1 MRYLNIELNNYIG
14 IYNGMQINT
23 IAIDLTRCRH
33 KLLVIKGDNGSGKT
47 TLFNAI
53 SILPDD
59 NSCFIPGMEAS
70 KKIGIY
76 DDFNGTE
83 YQVLFVHGI
92 KKDGS
97 RETTKGYI
105 SKLINGKY
113 QEMNPNGNISSYKD
127 YIYSEFQLDS
137 NFLALS
143 QLSSE
148 DRGLVDKKP
157 AERKKFV
164 TSIINTLEVYN
175 GMYKILTKK
184 SSLYKSMINSI
195 LAKINTIG
203 DPNALLGTL
212 ANVNTRVEELNK
224 DIASYQDKIS
234 EAKSM
239 IKLLD
244 PTGDIRAQYDVIYS
258 EMKSIDA
265 EISMVE
271 NKIDRAGL
279 DIPNDEIE
287 SIYNKTLKDIAKL
300 ETLIAT
306 SQNSI
311 SSLLQEQD
319 EKYKAM
325 NAKIEKLRSVSS
337 DKNKEYYEATI
348 KEYEQNIANQEYIL
362 SNMGLLGSN
371 VTKDEFIT
379 GLNILEDIRTSI
391 LSLQERFPYDIIQ
404 DAIVNYVQQG
414 IYPDTTTLQDQID
427 GLSAVI
433 EQDSMVLRAYLEQER
448 LLYKLNDRP
457 MNCTIDSCPF
467 IKDAVDAINSGNID
481 KIGDIQSS
489 IDHNTDIVNVLK
501 GEMERSRYLTDAINL
516 TQSFLK
522 RLAAYKSILSKLP
535 NGLEY
540 IDRNHILN
548 RILSNDSFQD
558 INKLYSQIDSAN
570 ILEEYKL
577 NKDSLEKL
585 IAEYNIYLS
594 KEDIVTEIQSD
605 INSINDSLK
614 LIEDKL
620 VNARDSLEKSN
631 KTLSDSRI
639 LEMKLSSLIDSYSK
653 LDELKS
659 KKRSVI
665 DKFDKINDAITK
677 IKEVSDEGLKY
688 THELDRLEDQ
698 LAPLAKERDDIN
710 HSIRMIDEYN
720 KELKDYRANY
730 DKIETVKYYTS
741 PSTGI
746 QTIFMEL
753 YMHKILSMANDL
765 LQMVF
770 DGKFVLQP
778 FIINESEFRIPC
790 LGQGL
795 INDDIS
801 SMSTSQKCII
811 SMILSF
817 SLLIHSSSRYNIL
830 KIDEIDGGLDTQ
842 NRLHF
847 VGLLDYLM
855 NYIGCQQCIMI
866 SHNSELDLSQADV
879 IILRDD
885 SNEFGTQ
892 GNVIYNYNRA

>member
-1 MRYLNIELNNYIG
+1 
-14 IYNGMQINT
+14 MQLNT
-23 IAIDLTRCRH
+23 IAIDLTKCRH

-47 TLFNAI
+47 TLFNSI
-53 SILPDD
+53 SVLPDD

-70 KKIGIY
+70 KKIRIY

-83 YQVLFVHGI
+83 YQAYFVHGV

-97 RETTKGYI
+97 RETTKAYI
-105 SKLINGKY
+105 SKLINGKF

-203 DPNALLGTL
+203 DPNVLTGSL
-212 ANVNTRVEELNK
+212 ASVNTRIESLQKEIM
-224 DIASYQDKIS
+224 DYQDRIA
-234 EAKSM
+234 EAKST

-244 PTGDIRAQYDVIYS
+244 PTGDIRSQSEVIYRDLQLLS
-258 EMKSIDA
+258 NEYNLVKN
-265 EISMVE
+265 E
-271 NKIDRAGL
+271 IDRL
-279 DIPNDEIE
+279 NPDIPKEELSDR
-287 SIYNKTLKDIAKL
+287 YNKTVNEISKL
-300 ETLIAT
+300 ESHIESTK
-306 SQNSI
+306 NNI
-311 SSLLQEQD
+311 SSLLQRQD
-319 EKYKAM
+319 ESYKSM
-325 NAKIEKLRSVSS
+325 NAKIEKLKSIAS
-337 DKNKEYYEATI
+337 DKNKEYYES
-348 KEYEQNIANQEYIL
+348 NIQALTENIENQKAIL
-362 SNMGLLGSN
+362 AGMGLLGSN

-391 LSLQERFPYDIIQ
+391 VSLQERFSYDVIQ
-404 DAIVNYVQQG
+404 TAIRDYLPSG
-414 IYPDTTTLQDQID
+414 EYPDVETMKDQVDGIVSIID
-427 GLSAVI
+427 
-433 EQDSMVLRAYLEQER
+433 QDSMLLRSYLDQER
-448 LLYKLNDRP
+448 LATKLEDRP
-457 MNCTIDSCPF
+457 RNCSIDSCPF
-467 IKDAVDAINSGNID
+467 IKDAVEAVNSGNLEKIADLQRHID
-481 KIGDIQSS
+481 DNIEIMTNIKMKMD
-489 IDHNTDIVNVLK
+489 K
-501 GEMERSRYLTDAINL
+501 GFQIIDAINL
-516 TQSFLK
+516 IQSFLK
-522 RLAAYKSILSKLP
+522 RLNGYKSILSKLP

-548 RILSNDSFQD
+548 RILSNDTFQD
-558 INKLYSQIDSAN
+558 IHKLYSQIDSAN
-570 ILEEYKL
+570 ILEEYKI
-577 NKDSLEKL
+577 NQDSLEK
-585 IAEYNIYLS
+585 ITAEYKIYLS
-594 KEDIVTEIQSD
+594 KEDIVKEIQSD
-605 INSINDSLK
+605 IDSIDRTLK
-614 LIEDKL
+614 SIEEKL
-620 VNARDSLEKSN
+620 TDARTGLESSN
-631 KTLSDSRI
+631 NKLTSALALEAKISR
-639 LEMKLSSLIDSYSK
+639 LIDDYSK
-653 LDELKS
+653 LDDVERRKNEVL
-659 KKRSVI
+659 
-665 DKFDKINDAITK
+665 DKFDKINGSITK
-677 IKEVSDEGLKY
+677 IKEVSDEGIKL
-688 THELDRLEDQ
+688 THELDALEDQ
-698 LAPLAKERDDIN
+698 LVPLTKERDDIT
-710 HSIRMIDEYN
+710 HALRMGEEYN
-720 KELKDYRANY
+720 KELQEYKSNY

-770 DGKFVLQP
+770 EGKFVLQP

-847 VGLLDYLM
+847 VSLLDYLM

-879 IILRDD
+879 IILRDATR
-885 SNEFGTQ
+885 EFGGQ
-892 GNVIYNYNRA
+892 GNIIYDYNRAH

>member
-631 KTLSDSRI
+631 KILSDSRI

>member
-23 IAIDLTRCRH
+23 ISIDLTKCRH

-59 NSCFIPGMEAS
+59 NSSFIPGMEAS
-70 KKIGIY
+70 KRIGIY

-83 YQVLFVHGI
+83 YQVLFVHGV

-105 SKLINGKY
+105 SKLINGKF

-127 YIYSEFQLDS
+127 YIYSEFLLDS

-143 QLSSE
+143 ELSSE

-203 DPNALLGTL
+203 DPNALSGTL
-212 ANVNTRVEELNK
+212 ANVNARIEDLNRQ
-224 DIASYQDKIS
+224 IAEYQDKIS
-234 EAKSM
+234 DARST

-244 PTGDIRAQYDVIYS
+244 PSGDIRSQYDVIYTD
-258 EMKSIDA
+258 MKKYDN
-265 EISMVE
+265 EINMII
-271 NKIDRAGL
+271 NQIDRLGI
-279 DIPNDEIE
+279 DIPKDEIE
-287 SIYNKTLKDIAKL
+287 DAYNKTLKNITKL
-300 ETLIAT
+300 ETLIST
-306 SQNSI
+306 SQHNI
-311 SSLLQEQD
+311 TSLIQEQD
-319 EKYKAM
+319 EKYMAM
-325 NAKIEKLRSVSS
+325 NAKIEKLRSISS
-337 DKNKEYYEATI
+337 DKNKQYYEDTI
-348 KEYEQNIANQEYIL
+348 DEYKKNISNQEYIL

-371 VTKDEFIT
+371 VTKDEFVT
-379 GLNILEDIRTSI
+379 GLNILEDIRASI
-391 LSLQERFPYDIIQ
+391 LSLQERFPYDIIH
-404 DAIVNYVQQG
+404 DAIVNYVSSG
-414 IYPDTTTLQDQID
+414 TYPDIPTIQDQID
-427 GLSAVI
+427 NLSLI
-433 EQDSMVLRAYLEQER
+433 IDQDSMLLRGYLDQER
-448 LLYKLNDRP
+448 LSFKLNERP
-457 MNCTIDSCPF
+457 LNCNIDSCPF
-467 IKDAVDAINSGNID
+467 IKDAVEAVNSGNID
-481 KIGDIQSS
+481 KIADIQGS
-489 IDHNTDIVNVLK
+489 IDRNTSILNALKIDI
-501 GEMERSRYLTDAINL
+501 ERGRQITEAINL

-522 RLAAYKSILSKLP
+522 RLVSYKSILSKLP

-540 IDRNHILN
+540 IDRNHISK
-548 RILSNDSFQD
+548 RILSNDTFQD

-570 ILEEYKL
+570 ILEEYKI

-585 IAEYNIYLS
+585 MTEYNIYLS
-594 KEDIVTEIQSD
+594 KEDIVNEIQSD
-605 INSINDSLK
+605 IDSINKSIDAIGDRIISTR
-614 LIEDKL
+614 
-620 VNARDSLEKSN
+620 AGLEKSSLE
-631 KTLSDSRI
+631 LSDAKLLESR
-639 LEMKLSSLIDSYSK
+639 LSLLIDSYSK
-653 LDELKS
+653 LDELQS
-659 KKRSVI
+659 KKKSVI
-665 DKFDKINDAITK
+665 EKFDKINDAITK
-677 IKEVSDEGLKY
+677 IKEVSDNGLKY
-688 THELDRLEDQ
+688 THELDALEDQ
-698 LAPLAKERDDIN
+698 LVPLAKERDDIN
-710 HSIRMIDEYN
+710 HSMRMIDEYN
-720 KELKDYRANY
+720 KELQDYRKNY

-765 LQMVF
+765 LQRVF
-770 DGKFVLQP
+770 EGKFVLQP

-842 NRLHF
+842 NRLNF

-879 IILRDD
+879 IVLRDGA
-885 SNEFGTQ
+885 NEFGHQ
-892 GNVIYNYNRA
+892 GNIIYNYNRA

>member
-1 MRYLNIELNNYIG
+1 
-14 IYNGMQINT
+14 
-23 IAIDLTRCRH
+23 
-33 KLLVIKGDNGSGKT
+33 
-47 TLFNAI
+47 
-53 SILPDD
+53 
-59 NSCFIPGMEAS
+59 
-70 KKIGIY
+70 
-76 DDFNGTE
+76 
-83 YQVLFVHGI
+83 
-92 KKDGS
+92 
-97 RETTKGYI
+97 
-105 SKLINGKY
+105 
-113 QEMNPNGNISSYKD
+113 
-127 YIYSEFQLDS
+127 
-137 NFLALS
+137 
-143 QLSSE
+143 
-148 DRGLVDKKP
+148 
-157 AERKKFV
+157 
-164 TSIINTLEVYN
+164 
-175 GMYKILTKK
+175 
-184 SSLYKSMINSI
+184 
-195 LAKINTIG
+195 
-203 DPNALLGTL
+203 
-212 ANVNTRVEELNK
+212 
-224 DIASYQDKIS
+224 
-234 EAKSM
+234 
-239 IKLLD
+239 
-244 PTGDIRAQYDVIYS
+244 
-258 EMKSIDA
+258 
-265 EISMVE
+265 
-271 NKIDRAGL
+271 
-279 DIPNDEIE
+279 
-287 SIYNKTLKDIAKL
+287 
-300 ETLIAT
+300 
-306 SQNSI
+306 
-311 SSLLQEQD
+311 
-319 EKYKAM
+319 
-325 NAKIEKLRSVSS
+325 
-337 DKNKEYYEATI
+337 
-348 KEYEQNIANQEYIL
+348 
-362 SNMGLLGSN
+362 
-371 VTKDEFIT
+371 
-379 GLNILEDIRTSI
+379 
-391 LSLQERFPYDIIQ
+391 
-404 DAIVNYVQQG
+404 
-414 IYPDTTTLQDQID
+414 
-427 GLSAVI
+427 
-433 EQDSMVLRAYLEQER
+433 
-448 LLYKLNDRP
+448 
-457 MNCTIDSCPF
+457 
-467 IKDAVDAINSGNID
+467 
-481 KIGDIQSS
+481 
-489 IDHNTDIVNVLK
+489 
-501 GEMERSRYLTDAINL
+501 MERSRYLTDAINL

-605 INSINDSLK
+605 INSINGSLK

-631 KTLSDSRI
+631 KILSDSRI

>member
-271 NKIDRAGL
+271 SRIDKSGL
-279 DIPNDEIE
+279 DIPKDEIE

-414 IYPDTTTLQDQID
+414 IYPDTTTIQDQID

-522 RLAAYKSILSKLP
+522 RLTAYKSILSKLP

-585 IAEYNIYLS
+585 IAEYNVYLS
-594 KEDIVTEIQSD
+594 KEDIVKEIQSD

-620 VNARDSLEKSN
+620 INARDSLEKSN

-639 LEMKLSSLIDSYSK
+639 LEMKLSSLIDNYAN
-653 LDELKS
+653 LDELRS
-659 KKRSVI
+659 RKRSVI